1 MMIILFGGENVKM
14 KILFAPDS
22 FKGTISSAH
31 AIEMLRTTALKF
43 FPDAEIVGVPI
54 GDGGEGTTEALVE
67 VLHGKYRYVAVH
79 DPLGREVTAKYA
91 VINQDTAI
99 IEMAQASGLPLLK
112 DDERN
117 PLLASSYGTGEMIR
131 DALQLGIREIYLMLG
146 GSATND
152 GGIGMACALGA
163 RFTDANG
170 ETVAPCG
177 AGMAHVANID
187 LSGLDPHLKDARF
200 TIMCDV
206 KNPLL
211 GPNGATYV
219 YGMQK
224 GATPE
229 MQRELEAGL
238 TNLVDVIEKK
248 ASSRIR
254 DISGTGAAGGLSI
267 TLIAF
272 ANAFIRSGIE
282 TVLDIIQ
289 FDRLLENVD
298 LVVTGEGRLDY
309 QSAQGKVLYGIGNAC
324 RKKNI
329 PVCAIAGCFGDGADQ
344 IYDCGIDVAISC
356 TTRIIS
362 SEELLA
368 NADTRFLAAAETLFR
383 SLQTGIRIAGKT

>member
-1 MMIILFGGENVKM
+1 
-14 KILFAPDS
+14 
-22 FKGTISSAH
+22 
-31 AIEMLRTTALKF
+31 
-43 FPDAEIVGVPI
+43 
-54 GDGGEGTTEALVE
+54 
-67 VLHGKYRYVAVH
+67 
-79 DPLGREVTAKYA
+79 
-91 VINQDTAI
+91 
-99 IEMAQASGLPLLK
+99 
-112 DDERN
+112 
-117 PLLASSYGTGEMIR
+117 
-131 DALQLGIREIYLMLG
+131 
-146 GSATND
+146 
-152 GGIGMACALGA
+152 
-163 RFTDANG
+163 
-170 ETVAPCG
+170 
-177 AGMAHVANID
+177 MAHVASID
-187 LSGLDPHLKDARF
+187 LSGLDPHLKDTRF

-267 TLIAF
+267 PLIAF